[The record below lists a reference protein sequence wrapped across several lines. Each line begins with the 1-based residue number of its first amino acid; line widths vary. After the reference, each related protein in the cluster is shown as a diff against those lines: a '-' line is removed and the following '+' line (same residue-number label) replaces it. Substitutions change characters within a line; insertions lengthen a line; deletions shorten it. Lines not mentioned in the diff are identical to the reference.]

1 MVRPG
6 VVPMLVPEMPRF
18 AGRQEAGRLLA
29 ARVVALGLRNP
40 VVYALPRGGVPVAAE
55 VADALHAPLD
65 LVLVRKIGAPGQP
78 ELALGAV
85 VDGDAP
91 ETVLNPHIV
100 AATGASEAFIE
111 AARRRELA
119 EIERRRTR
127 YLAGHPRVDPA
138 GRDAVVVDDGIAT
151 GATARAALHALRR
164 RGAAR
169 LVLATP
175 VAPADTLE
183 ALRGEADEI
192 VCLFVPAPFFGI
204 GAFYR
209 DFHQL
214 ADDEVVDLLAAR
226 SPPRAPGAR
235 SM

>member
-1 MVRPG
+1 MVMADR
-6 VVPMLVPEMPRF
+6 PRF
-18 AGRQEAGRLLA
+18 ASRKEAGRLLA
-29 ARVVALGLRNP
+29 ARVAALRLRDP

-55 VADALHAPLD
+55 VADALGAPLD
-65 LVLVRKIGAPGQP
+65 LVLVRKIGSPGQP

-85 VDGDAP
+85 VDGAAP
-91 ETVLNPHIV
+91 EVVLNPDIV
-100 AATGASEAFIE
+100 AATGATAGFIE
-111 AARRRELA
+111 VGRQRELA

-127 YLAGHPRVDPA
+127 YLAGRSSIDPA

-204 GAFYR
+204 GLFYR

-214 ADDEVVDLLAAR
+214 TDDEVIDVLAAR
-226 SPPRAPGAR
+226 SHPRMPGGGT
-235 SM
+235 M